1 MDSYIQSFGQYNTI
15 IDGNVIDNAK
25 WNMVYDGDVM
35 DLETQQNNENMYLQ
49 LDNKEIMKLFQ
60 LPSSNLSIDQRLQT
74 DLNSEIAVNPIIIE
88 EIGVKPKSSRKRS
101 KKHKK
106 HVSHSGKSKSK
117 SKSNPTP
124 DYLKTIY

>member
-1 MDSYIQSFGQYNTI
+1 MDSYIQSFGQYKTI

-60 LPSSNLSIDQRLQT
+60 LPSSNLSIDQRLQA

-88 EIGVKPKSSRKRS
+88 EIDVKPKSSRKRS

-106 HVSHSGKSKSK
+106 YSPHSSKSK

>member
-60 LPSSNLSIDQRLQT
+60 LPSSKSFSLT
-74 DLNSEIAVNPIIIE
+74 NSPILLLISAI
-88 EIGVKPKSSRKRS
+88 
-101 KKHKK
+101 
-106 HVSHSGKSKSK
+106 
-117 SKSNPTP
+117 
-124 DYLKTIY
+124 L